1 MELKSNINQEGN
13 LLIKKDNDNIVL
25 SSKECIDLWRYLNEK
40 HFPNN
45 PKVFIDKNIEGVF
58 L

>member
-1 MELKSNINQEGN
+1 MKLESNISGEGN
-13 LLIKKDNDNIVL
+13 LLITKNATIIL
-25 SSKECIDLWRYLNEK
+25 SPKECIELWHYMNEK

-45 PKVFIDKNIEGVF
+45 PNVFIDKNIEGVF